1 MGVIRLDSF
10 DDQDLSPFE
19 VINVIRT
26 LLTDTLSNT
35 DGILFD
41 VRANN
46 GGDGLISDGISQW
59 FTGMTVPPKGRNI
72 NHPTNR
78 IMFGNQSVALDQFRG
93 ERLALQNAAP
103 TDKFTKTVD
112 FDPVDAIN
120 MDGHAYLKPV
130 AVLTDGLCYSA
141 GDFFCAGMQDNGA
154 AMIFGEDPQTG
165 AGGANVL
172 DHATFLREL
181 APAIFKPLPF
191 EGSLGK
197 DANNK
202 TIPIPG
208 TSGMRVASQ
217 QDVRI
222 GRNADKILEDTG
234 VLVDEVI
241 RQIAAEF
248 TQTQGQVFPQFE
260 HIAMRLKQQAVKDG
274 RSQLQFQSPFGLRFL
289 TNFTI
294 PFNAS
299 GFDRIEVRDS
309 KGTLIVD
316 QKCSTESEGCKGDL
330 TSFKKPAFGWDRYNI
345 IGFKGSQKIMTTKR
359 PIVML
364 PEMSE
369 LPDIAAGKSITNP
382 PLVILN
388 YDNNAGENIAAP
400 QDGWQKSQD
409 GTLSIRPTTI
419 DRVNARGFFPFKVG
433 KGATLNFK
441 ANVEVKTPADV
452 PTPLAMKLFR
462 YDPTTG
468 IVSNGDLFVDEET
481 SFTDKVN
488 FTVKNMTLF
497 DSGFAL
503 LSIEFTCPEI
513 KTNVDR
519 SAVISNLIVSG

>member
-10 DDQDLSPFE
+10 NDQDLSPAE
-19 VINVIRT
+19 VLDAIRT

-41 VRANN
+41 VRAN
-46 GGDGLISDGISQW
+46 GGDGLIADSISQW
-59 FTGMTVPPKGRNI
+59 FTGMAVPPKGRDI

-78 IMFGNQSVALDQFRG
+78 IMFGNQSLALDQFRG

-154 AMIFGEDPQTG
+154 AMSFGEDPQTG

-241 RQIAAEF
+241 RQTAAEF

-260 HIAMRLKQQAVKDG
+260 HIAMRLKQQAAKDG
-274 RSQLQFQSPFGLRFL
+274 RSNLRFQSPFGLRFL

-309 KGTLIVD
+309 KGTLIID
-316 QKCSTESEGCKGDL
+316 QKCSAESEACKGEL
-330 TSFKKPAFGWDRYNI
+330 IPAKKPALGWDRYNI
-345 IGFKGSQKIMTTKR
+345 LGFKGSQNMMTTKR

-364 PEMSE
+364 PDVSE
-369 LPDIAAGKSITNP
+369 LPEIAAGKSIASP
-382 PLVILN
+382 PFVILN
-388 YDNNAGENIAAP
+388 YDADAGLNVAAP

-409 GTLSIRPTTI
+409 GTLSIRPTAI
-419 DRVNARGFFPFKVG
+419 DRVNARALFPFKVA
-433 KGATLNFK
+433 KGAILNVK
-441 ANVEVKTPADV
+441 ADVELKTPADV
-452 PTPLAMKLFR
+452 PIQLAMALFR
-462 YDPTTG
+462 YEPTTG
-468 IVSNGDLFVDEET
+468 IISNGDFFLEDEI
-481 SFTDKVN
+481 SFTDEVN
-488 FTVKNMTLF
+488 FTAKNMTQF

-503 LSIEFTCPEI
+503 LSIEFNSSEI
-513 KTNVDR
+513 KNNVDR
-519 SAVISNLIVSG
+519 SAVTSNLIVSG